1 MQSLLLVLLFCVVL
15 GSEEKPNSKLIVSDC
30 GDSSYL
36 LHYTHVEASEFKRGK
51 EGSVQSEK
59 ELLKANVTSGIV
71 HLQCS
76 RNAVV
81 VEC

>member
-1 MQSLLLVLLFCVVL
+1 MRGLLLILLFCVVL
-15 GSEEKPNSKLIVSDC
+15 CSEGKPNSKLIVSDC

-36 LHYTHVEASEFKRGK
+36 VHYTHVEASEFKRGK
-51 EGSVQSEK
+51 EVIVQSEK

-71 HLQCS
+71 HLRCS

>member
-15 GSEEKPNSKLIVSDC
+15 SSEENPNSKLIISDC

-51 EGSVQSEK
+51 EVIVQSEK

>member
-15 GSEEKPNSKLIVSDC
+15 SSEEKPNSKLIVSDC
-30 GDSSYL
+30 GDASYL

-51 EGSVQSEK
+51 EVIVQSEK